1 MKNVMKHD
9 SEVLDLIN
17 RKNKF
22 SINWKTQSVREI
34 THQKQDIKKRLLGV
48 FILSCVLDLC
58 NKKYWVKS
66 WIYISRIQEEV

>member
-34 THQKQDIKKRLLGV
+34 RHQKQDIKKRLLGV